1 MAKINFKNE
10 YEKQKAT
17 ITNLALREAR
27 QPVYITF
34 NFSFMTNSNEFNFKN
49 DNLTSDHKD
58 YIFRRLFE
66 LSNKDMVSLTAN
78 TNKKWGLES
87 LKLKELS
94 NKDKIKQMSLHTKFQ
109 DSVRNELSGEKFWV
123 FRLCPNNNP
132 YPTRII
138 GKMIDDTF
146 YMMFLDL
153 EHELYAKRK

>member
-1 MAKINFKNE
+1 MNFRKE

-27 QPVYITF
+27 QPVYITLNF
-34 NFSFMTNSNEFNFKN
+34 NFMTNSKDFNFDN
-49 DNLTSDHKD
+49 DNLTNDHKD

-66 LSNKDMVSLTAN
+66 LSKKDMVSITAK
-78 TNKKWGLES
+78 TGKRLGLES
-87 LKLKELS
+87 LKLKDLGNE
-94 NKDKIKQMSLHTKFQ
+94 DKLKQMKLHGKFQ

-146 YMMFLDL
+146 CMMFLDL
-153 EHELYAKRK
+153 EHELYGRRK